1 MNEDL
6 FKALLP
12 NQADLTLFTLVV
24 SGEKNP
30 LQQFCL
36 QHAVREIPGAALPA
50 TPPKPAWD
58 LTEGICGM
66 KILQKPS
73 GLSILGWI
81 AALLLKHTAN
91 SYLTGS
97 CCSYSHLVFSRDLLV
112 TIYCGL
118 DNTCVFTGMPFYFQ
132 LVYPSCPS
140 IFHSLN
146 KVSWFSGRRCHVKRC

>member
-1 MNEDL
+1 MNDDL

-91 SYLTGS
+91 SYLIGS
-97 CCSYSHLVFSRDLLV
+97 CCSYSHQVFSRDLLV
-112 TIYCGL
+112 TVILWFGQYLCFYWDAILFSAGL
-118 DNTCVFTGMPFYFQ
+118 SLM
-132 LVYPSCPS
+132 S
-140 IFHSLN
+140 FHISL
-146 KVSWFSGRRCHVKRC
+146 S

>member
-91 SYLTGS
+91 SYLIGS
-97 CCSYSHLVFSRDLLV
+97 CCSYSHLVFSRDLLMTV
-112 TIYCGL
+112 CCSL
-118 DNTCVFTGMPFYFQ
+118 DNTCVFIGMPFYFQ

-140 IFHSLN
+140 IFHSFN